1 MYERYSGLVGVVG
14 PFMALATTIY
24 VGGLPPSTDS
34 ASLAAVFAPRSVLH
48 AVVVRSFGFVT
59 FTSLSTSVLAS
70 QARLYPSPLQML
82 VSRAPSR
89 SDIIWV
95 NLERTISRRFFK
107 TVLSVVFAT
116 FLTFLVATACA
127 AISWAMTP
135 GNIKKWDPFE
145 KLLENFPYGEK
156 GLAFIAP
163 ILIMIMV
170 SSDTLWKCTASEFC
184 MAAAD

>member
-1 MYERYSGLVGVVG
+1 MAKEEWRHRTLR
-14 PFMALATTIY
+14 FMAK
-24 VGGLPPSTDS
+24 
-34 ASLAAVFAPRSVLH
+34 
-48 AVVVRSFGFVT
+48 AVVDKSIEKIVGDPLSSTGFVT

-184 MAAAD
+184 MAAARRIEFCADDDDGI